1 MKRNLGYGF
10 LTLKQRMCA
19 ACAGHFASR
28 VPTLTLPQL
37 PTIPQQPVRCITSFS
52 CIFSYSIEAHVHTTL
67 SHTVFNGRLHG
78 KSMSIFKLC
87 NIKDIMQW
95 KSDSV
100 HFISDNFL
108 SIHFSVQS
116 SGHESL
122 FFTERVECSLKDYL
136 GRFPNKFELQN
147 PTVIIPEIRHIVKG
161 VLEIFSKYSS
171 DKKDFRH
178 IHFEN
183 LYWTG
188 RKVVG
193 VMFRKDSSAKDSSD
207 LDALKATLTEM
218 FVGTLPV
225 CLEELLTQID
235 QKSLSLKYL
244 LDNHYSQM
252 GSEERISYRTYVV
265 RNILEGPVR
274 LANKTKL
281 ENYWNNDPICQRVQA
296 VPWKT
301 SLGGTYGGGSN
312 TSRWNRQQED
322 PIQYLIMARNLG
334 EQNSHYLTASQIDN
348 DVIVHY
354 SGHADAILV
363 CIYALHP
370 HLNFVK
376 LWKCLK

>member
-10 LTLKQRMCA
+10 LMLKQRMCA

-116 SGHESL
+116 SGHE
-122 FFTERVECSLKDYL
+122 
-136 GRFPNKFELQN
+136 
-147 PTVIIPEIRHIVKG
+147 
-161 VLEIFSKYSS
+161 
-171 DKKDFRH
+171 
-178 IHFEN
+178 
-183 LYWTG
+183 
-188 RKVVG
+188 KVVG

-281 ENYWNNDPICQRVQA
+281 ENYWNNDTICQRVQA

-376 LWKCLK
+376 LWKRLK